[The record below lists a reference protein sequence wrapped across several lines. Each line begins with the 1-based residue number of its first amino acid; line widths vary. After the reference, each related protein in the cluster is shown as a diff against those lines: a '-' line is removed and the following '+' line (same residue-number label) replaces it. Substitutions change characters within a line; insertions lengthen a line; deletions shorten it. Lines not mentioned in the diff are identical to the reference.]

1 MIRVTKRKAN
11 INISF
16 ITDNKGLIFCLMD
29 QALTI
34 ASQVK
39 ELAVGS
45 AGLPQVVSDLAVDG
59 YVRTGWRLGKLH
71 KQRNEERLVAA
82 MSKSILYFESEVA
95 ANAKGVL
102 TGAVDGIVEQSAPRI
117 MHLLRRRA
125 LMGEP
130 GMYLYFLIV
139 ALCISYAE
147 ECSFEDVM
155 SMLGCCLADEDVALE
170 RSLTAAAAEINDWAK
185 KLAINSDYQ
194 EAWGKHLGM
203 AGRAYGV
210 GILDIPL
217 LALSPPAGVYVPKD
231 WKEAMCLR
239 HLAQTG
245 LLPHRTTTPAQKG
258 FYVPLGLAPSGG
270 YGRLLGADLRVLAWE
285 DASKLL
291 GSPIDS
297 IDWKY
302 KIAKSNIGDVGLL
315 EANPEIDNLLEM
327 LNVPTDRWGIVK
339 WSLFESKCSCGS
351 CKELTVSSARLS
363 FQQVVSLPQDTCVT
377 VRQFCT
383 LIKLWLGYW
392 AVTENT
398 WFGNSILES
407 HIVGVAKVKDWMNP
421 NHHRYRMLS
430 MESITPIGM
439 SGQGLTFLND
449 ARFAA
454 ALVSRNTSSFFVNGE
469 LLTDDGIWGA
479 QYIIPQNTI
488 NVSASV
494 VPSINYEVFEDD
506 STGEVRL
513 EAEIRSLNPHLCL
526 DLQFTGA
533 EGQEAS
539 VTLGKHIP
547 PFMEN
552 GVCLESCGAIERAQ
566 TVSAWGAGL
575 GELVNDENNVPLIV
589 WAHNNPMARLLSA
602 LTSIQRAYMQGTE
615 CLKCAYA
622 NAKHNN
628 CTLLID
634 GLIDTNIN

>member
-1 MIRVTKRKAN
+1 
-11 INISF
+11 
-16 ITDNKGLIFCLMD
+16 MD

-34 ASQVK
+34 VSQVK
-39 ELAVGS
+39 DLAIGS
-45 AGLPQVVSDLAVDG
+45 AGLPQVASDLAVDG

-71 KQRNEERLVAA
+71 KQRNEEKLVAA
-82 MSKSILYFESEVA
+82 MSKSILYFENEVA
-95 ANAKGVL
+95 ANANGVL

-139 ALCISYAE
+139 ALCIRYAG

-185 KLAINSDYQ
+185 KLAIKSDYQ
-194 EAWGKHLGM
+194 EPWGKNLSM

-210 GILDIPL
+210 GMLDIPL

-231 WKEAMCLR
+231 VREAMCLR

-245 LLPHRTTTPAQKG
+245 LLSHRTTTPAQKG

-291 GSPIDS
+291 ESPADS
-297 IDWKY
+297 LDWKY
-302 KIAKSNIGDVGLL
+302 KIAKPNIGDVGLI
-315 EANPEIDNLLEM
+315 EANTEIDNLLEM
-327 LNVPTDRWGIVK
+327 LNVPTERWGIVK
-339 WSLFESKCSCGS
+339 WSLSESKCICGS

-363 FQQVVSLPQDTCVT
+363 FQQVVSLPHDTCVT
-377 VRQFCT
+377 VRQFCS

-407 HIVGVAKVKDWMNP
+407 HMVGVAKVKDWMNP
-421 NHHRYRMLS
+421 KHHRYQRLS

-449 ARFAA
+449 TRFAA
-454 ALVSRNTSSFFVNGE
+454 ALVARNTSSFFVNGE
-469 LLTDDGIWGA
+469 VLTDDGDWSA
-479 QYIIPQNTI
+479 QYIIPQNTFNI
-488 NVSASV
+488 TSTAVFST
-494 VPSINYEVFEDD
+494 NYDVFEDD
-506 STGEVRL
+506 ITGEVKL
-513 EAEIRSLNPHLCL
+513 EAEIRFMNPHLCL
-526 DLQFTGA
+526 DLQFTG
-533 EGQEAS
+533 EDGQEAS
-539 VTLGKHIP
+539 ITLGTPISL
-547 PFMEN
+547 FMKSSA
-552 GVCLESCGAIERAQ
+552 CLESCGAIERAQ
-566 TVSAWGAGL
+566 TVSAWGAGFP
-575 GELVNDENNVPLIV
+575 DESMGIDIPLIV
-589 WAHNNPMARLLSA
+589 WTHNNPMARLLST
-602 LTSIQRAYMQGTE
+602 LTSYQRMYIQGSE
-615 CLKCAYA
+615 CLKCAYS
-622 NAKHNN
+622 NAKHAN

-634 GLIDTNIN
+634 GLVDTNIN